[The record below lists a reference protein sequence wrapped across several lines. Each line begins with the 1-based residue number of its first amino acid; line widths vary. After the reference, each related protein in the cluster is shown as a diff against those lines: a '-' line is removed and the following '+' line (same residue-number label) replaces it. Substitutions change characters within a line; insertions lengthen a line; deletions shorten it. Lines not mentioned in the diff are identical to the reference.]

1 MDENPDFEACVM
13 SPLRVSFGYKRP
25 LCSQTDQ
32 TVSANAAY
40 RAVCSQI
47 HLRCLAQEFV
57 AAKVLPLKEKFTMP
71 KPNRP
76 FDPTKLVRLPY
87 KSKPFGEYTSP
98 GTAWREA
105 VEKAVVSMLGN
116 FTNLEMKN
124 MAQAFSKRGKLRPNR
139 VFDSLGVEYPDYEK
153 PTSSKL
159 TGTKRRGKE
168 TANEDAG
175 EEAKRIKT
183 TVKKVLRKTVQSGPK
198 ENAPED
204 L

>member
-1 MDENPDFEACVM
+1 MDKNPDFEACVM

-87 KSKPFGEYTSP
+87 KSKHLGSTLLQEQLGE
-98 GTAWREA
+98 
-105 VEKAVVSMLGN
+105 
-116 FTNLEMKN
+116 
-124 MAQAFSKRGKLRPNR
+124 KL
-139 VFDSLGVEYPDYEK
+139 
-153 PTSSKL
+153 
-159 TGTKRRGKE
+159 
-168 TANEDAG
+168 
-175 EEAKRIKT
+175 
-183 TVKKVLRKTVQSGPK
+183 LRKQLFPCLGILPILK
-198 ENAPED
+198 
-204 L
+204 